1 MQLHHDDLYQDRT
14 WFDVL
19 GVWLA
24 QQGRRWL
31 PRRPARLWSTGFAL
45 FAALCVAWAAGL
57 ATQCVLV
64 ELPAQVC
71 LAQWLAAGL
80 LLVAARHFLAV
91 TGLSAAS
98 TIEPHQRIER
108 RVETVPRSADIPSMP
123 STCSPSTRQSISG
136 DAQQFFLAVKT
147 AGINL
152 RIAQAL
158 YAAGF
163 RTAEQVRT
171 AADAALLATPGIG
184 PATVRKLRM
193 QFGQPHALPHAL
205 YETHAA
211 THSPTHSRAA

>member
-1 MQLHHDDLYQDRT
+1 MQFHHDDVYQDRT

-24 QQGRRWL
+24 QQVRRWL
-31 PRRPARLWSTGFAL
+31 PRRPARLWSTGFAV

-64 ELPAQVC
+64 ELPANVC

-80 LLVAARHFLAV
+80 LLVAARHFLRA

-98 TIEPHQRIER
+98 AIEPRQRIQR
-108 RVETVPRSADIPSMP
+108 RAESMGSKRAEGAVPARSSAPATP
-123 STCSPSTRQSISG
+123 STPSPSTGEDPR
-136 DAQQFFLAVKT
+136 QFFRAVKA

-163 RTAEQVRT
+163 RTAEQVRI

-184 PATVRKLRM
+184 PATVRKLRS
-193 QFGQPHALPHAL
+193 QFGQPDTSDVPG
-205 YETHAA
+205 AA
-211 THSPTHSRAA
+211 HSRAA